1 MPKSSA
7 APVLLISDT
16 VWERRAAEI
25 LAIAPNTQPIIYVGD
40 EPVADEL
47 LPTIDIAFFSSDVWP
62 DRPRGL
68 VISILKANHLK
79 WMHTFSAGVDSPF
92 FIDLIKKGVTLT
104 NSSGAAASPIAQTAI
119 LYMLAL
125 SRNVRA
131 WFEHQDNKEWERHE
145 FTELDGARLAVIGMG
160 PIGVEIARLGAA
172 LNMDVEGIRRSP
184 TGHEPCPTFS
194 FDQLSEVLGRA
205 DWVALAL
212 PLTPDT
218 QNLFD
223 QQQFARMKP
232 GAQFIN
238 VGRGEL
244 VDETALINA
253 LNSQHLAGAAL
264 DVFATEPLPEDSPL
278 WSMKN
283 VLITPHSSGASVK
296 SGLRAEELFVR
307 NFALFVQNE
316 QMHNVVT
323 I

>member
-68 VISILKANHLK
+68 VISILKATHLK

-131 WFEHQDNKEWERHE
+131 WFEHQDNKEWQRHE
-145 FTELDGARLAVIGMG
+145 FTELDGSRLAVIGMG
-160 PIGVEIARLGAA
+160 PIGEEIARLGVA
-172 LNMDVEGIRRSP
+172 LNMQVEAIRRSP
-184 TGHEPCPTFS
+184 TGNEPCPTFS
-194 FDQLSEVLGRA
+194 FDHLSDVLGRA

-232 GAQFIN
+232 GAHFIN

-244 VDETALINA
+244 VDETALIQA

-278 WSMKN
+278 WSMRN
-283 VLITPHSSGASVK
+283 VLITPHSSGATTQ
-296 SGLRAEELFVR
+296 SGLRAEEIFVR

>member
-68 VISILKANHLK
+68 VISILKATHLK

-223 QQQFARMKP
+223 QQQFAHMKP
-232 GAQFIN
+232 GAHFIN

-244 VDETALINA
+244 VDETALIQA

-278 WSMKN
+278 WSMRN
-283 VLITPHSSGASVK
+283 VLITPHSSGATTQ
-296 SGLRAEELFVR
+296 SGLRAEEIFVR

>member
-194 FDQLSEVLGRA
+194 FDQLSKVLGRA

>member
-68 VISILKANHLK
+68 VISILKATHLK

-131 WFEHQDNKEWERHE
+131 WFEHQDNKEWQRHE
-145 FTELDGARLAVIGMG
+145 FTELDGSRLAVIGMG
-160 PIGVEIARLGAA
+160 PIGEEIARLGVA
-172 LNMDVEGIRRSP
+172 LNMQVEAIRRSP
-184 TGHEPCPTFS
+184 TGNEPCPTFS
-194 FDQLSEVLGRA
+194 FDHLSDVLGRA

-223 QQQFARMKP
+223 QEQFARMKP
-232 GAQFIN
+232 GAHFIN

-244 VDETALINA
+244 VDETALIQA

-278 WSMKN
+278 WSMRN
-283 VLITPHSSGASVK
+283 VLITPHSSGATTQ
-296 SGLRAEELFVR
+296 SGLRAEEIFVR

>member
-40 EPVADEL
+40 VPVADEL

-68 VISILKANHLK
+68 VISILKATHLK

-194 FDQLSEVLGRA
+194 FDQLSKVLGRA

>member
-16 VWERRAAEI
+16 VWERRATEI
-25 LAIAPNTQPIIYVGD
+25 LAIAPNIQPIIYVGD
-40 EPVADEL
+40 EPVADDL

-68 VISILKANHLK
+68 VISILKATHLK

-145 FTELDGARLAVIGMG
+145 FTELDGARLGVIGMG
-160 PIGVEIARLGAA
+160 PIGEEIARLGVA
-172 LNMDVEGIRRSP
+172 LNMEVEGIRRSP

-232 GAQFIN
+232 GAHFIN

-244 VDETALINA
+244 VDESALINA

-283 VLITPHSSGASVK
+283 VLITPHSSGASIK

>member
-1 MPKSSA
+1 MPISSA

-16 VWERRAAEI
+16 VWERRATEI

-40 EPVADEL
+40 EPVADDL

-62 DRPRGL
+62 DRMRGL
-68 VISILKANHLK
+68 AISVLKANQLK

-92 FIDLIKKGVTLT
+92 FIDLIEKGVTLT

-131 WFEHQDNKEWERHE
+131 WFEHQDNKEWQRHE
-145 FTELDGARLAVIGMG
+145 FTELDGSRLAVIGMG
-160 PIGVEIARLGAA
+160 PIGAEIARLGVA
-172 LNMDVEGIRRSP
+172 LNMQVEAIRRSP
-184 TGHEPCPTFS
+184 KGNEPCPTFS
-194 FDQLSEVLGRA
+194 FDHLSDVLGRA

-232 GAQFIN
+232 GAHFIN

-244 VDETALINA
+244 VDETALIQA